1 MAEAA
6 AISPPMRSPK
16 AVVPLR
22 EFAQVRALA
31 DPLRQKMLGAF
42 AREPLTTK
50 QVAAC
55 LGENPTKLYHHAG
68 LLERAGL
75 IRLVETRRKRG
86 TTEKY
91 YRAVA
96 QQFAVERNLL
106 APVAA
111 IAARGGPPTAP
122 AAIFETAIRTA
133 SAELRQ
139 TLAAAATEPGGD
151 RSEKVMLLQTRV
163 RATAAQV
170 AALRKK
176 IQAWA
181 SNLRTARHAKAGEGA
196 ATSMRAVQLV
206 VYAVPERS
214 SKKARRKVSSARSAR
229 SKS

>member
-1 MAEAA
+1 MAA
-6 AISPPMRSPK
+6 AVAIPSPMRSPK

-96 QQFAVERNLL
+96 QQFAVERSLL
-106 APVAA
+106 APMAA
-111 IAARGGPPTAP
+111 TAARSGPATAP
-122 AAIFETAIRTA
+122 AAIFETAFRTA

-139 TLAAAATEPGGD
+139 TLTASALEPAGA
-151 RSEKVMLLQTRV
+151 RSEKAMLLQIRV
-163 RATAAQV
+163 RATTAQM

-176 IQAWA
+176 IQDWA
-181 SNLRTARHAKAGEGA
+181 SSLRAARRAKAGGA
-196 ATSMRAVQLV
+196 APSMRAVQLV
-206 VYAVPERS
+206 VYAVPEQS
-214 SKKARRKVSSARSAR
+214 PKKARRKVSSARSA
-229 SKS
+229 KSGT